1 MSNVE
6 PKGAHVVPG
15 HTLVLDE
22 STEGQGQLIREVIQR
37 RIAAGAAVFVVG
49 SSVDESLLGAMIG
62 ASTAVGRGA
71 DLLIVNP
78 GSPAL
83 SHPYNPVLHT
93 APTKVASHVLN
104 FLADQDA
111 TAGHDSTPTAAL
123 VRAIVSSLQLAGLP
137 YSYLDLGMF
146 VMKPDAI
153 SALIEHMAT
162 AYPRSVQLGALQQ
175 ACKAFQ
181 DDVGDICAVKLKGRF
196 SGLAGSMCMLGAGRA
211 GEVFNSYQ
219 PDVVLHE
226 ALVTRKIVYLAIP
239 YIGRGQAASNLRRIV
254 ISNLAD
260 AVLRSIGEP
269 GAPTALAVFTD
280 PGGCNDPSIEQL
292 LSPQTEQVM
301 SVWVAAGSLDD
312 LGRESLD
319 LREACLSRARN
330 LVLFKPQSESA
341 AQVYSQLLPTEP
353 EQAQGT
359 GDVMQKLLSMGTTDY
374 AIVSGEHQV
383 TWASVA
389 TPGEVRFATAADIR
403 WPARRQHARMAGADQ
418 FTQTVPV

>member
-1 MSNVE
+1 MNNLE
-6 PKGAHVVPG
+6 PKGDPGVLG

-22 STEGQGQLIREVIQR
+22 NTVGQGQLIREVVQR

-49 SSVDESLLGAMIG
+49 ASIDETLLGTMIG

-83 SHPYNPVLHT
+83 SHTYNPVLHT

-111 TAGHDSTPTAAL
+111 TAAHDSTSTAAL

-153 SALIEHMAT
+153 SALVEHMAT
-162 AYPRSVQLGALQQ
+162 AHPRSVQLGALQQ

-181 DDVGDICAVKLKGRF
+181 GDDGDICAEKLKGRF

-219 PDVVLHE
+219 PDIVLHE

-292 LSPQTEQVM
+292 LSPETEQVL

-359 GDVMQKLLSMGTTDY
+359 GDVMQRLLSMSTTDY

-389 TPGEVRFATAADIR
+389 ALGEVRVATAADIR
-403 WPARRQHARMAGADQ
+403 RPARRQHARMAGADQ

>member
-1 MSNVE
+1 MNNLE
-6 PKGAHVVPG
+6 PKGDHGMPG

-22 STEGQGQLIREVIQR
+22 NTVGQGQLIREVIQR

-49 SSVDESLLGAMIG
+49 ASIDESLLGTMIG

-83 SHPYNPVLHT
+83 SHTYNPVLHT

-153 SALIEHMAT
+153 SALVEHMAT
-162 AYPRSVQLGALQQ
+162 AFPRSVQLGALQQ

-181 DDVGDICAVKLKGRF
+181 GVDGDICAEKLKGRF

-211 GEVFNSYQ
+211 GERVEHGHDF
-219 PDVVLHE
+219 DVCRWRH
-226 ALVTRKIVYLAIP
+226 
-239 YIGRGQAASNLRRIV
+239 S
-254 ISNLAD
+254 
-260 AVLRSIGEP
+260 RSCWS
-269 GAPTALAVFTD
+269 
-280 PGGCNDPSIEQL
+280 GGCDRG
-292 LSPQTEQVM
+292 LSH
-301 SVWVAAGSLDD
+301 
-312 LGRESLD
+312 LGCRRLGLGECSQ
-319 LREACLSRARN
+319 RATGE
-330 LVLFKPQSESA
+330 SESD
-341 AQVYSQLLPTEP
+341 SEFFHRLP
-353 EQAQGT
+353 Q
-359 GDVMQKLLSMGTTDY
+359 
-374 AIVSGEHQV
+374 I
-383 TWASVA
+383 
-389 TPGEVRFATAADIR
+389 
-403 WPARRQHARMAGADQ
+403 
-418 FTQTVPV
+418 